1 MVFENIFLVVGVTLL
16 VIKIITTFI
25 ENAKAEPKER
35 MYNNLNLLIFIVI
48 LIIIE
53 VIIHAF
59 IYPEEFL
66 ILNIIS

>member
-66 ILNIIS
+66 ILNMIS

>member
-16 VIKIITTFI
+16 IIKIITTFI

-35 MYNNLNLLIFIVI
+35 MYNNLNLLIFLVI

-53 VIIHAF
+53 IIIYAF

-66 ILNIIS
+66 ILNMIA